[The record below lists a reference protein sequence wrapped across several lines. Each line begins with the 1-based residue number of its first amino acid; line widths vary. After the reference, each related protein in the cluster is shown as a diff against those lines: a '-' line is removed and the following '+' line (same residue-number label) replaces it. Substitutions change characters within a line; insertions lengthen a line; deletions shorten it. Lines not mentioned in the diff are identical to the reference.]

1 MTNWKMIAAVAC
13 FAGSSAASATVVSS
27 LPTLGT
33 TDWTTGAFDIAAVG
47 SNAQGATVFETAPYR
62 GVWFGYGENYGYWDA
77 SSHYHSN
84 VPAWHPGSDAA
95 GNHLS
100 LTASF
105 GPSNVYGPNADW
117 SAYFLDQQYEAALIF
132 NPTHCDWNC
141 YGPAGQSGVEI
152 YFGQAGSPWNAVS
165 QFVALDTSQLHTYE
179 FLLKGGLVSY
189 RIDGSVYSGQAL
201 SVGYSSS
208 LLVIGDGSGS
218 TGTGQG
224 SMTISAVSF
233 DTAPSENILLPT
245 PEPATWAT
253 MLIGFGLVGRTL
265 RIRQRFPIRA

>member
-1 MTNWKMIAAVAC
+1 M
-13 FAGSSAASATVVSS
+13 AS
-27 LPTLGT
+27 
-33 TDWTTGAFDIAAVG
+33 
-47 SNAQGATVFETAPYR
+47 
-62 GVWFGYGENYGYWDA
+62 GERRRRQPP
-77 SSHYHSN
+77 
-84 VPAWHPGSDAA
+84 V
-95 GNHLS
+95 

-233 DTAPSENILLPT
+233 DTSPSENILLPT

-265 RIRQRFPIRA
+265 RIRQRLPVRA